1 MNSIDIDT
9 RNLEGGTAQLAAV
22 AVGIVAHLF
31 VFRIGEWDLTT
42 TTLVVSFFGLQ
53 LISAAALSHF
63 VSDHVSLHD
72 SLVIVSRLAFL
83 ALGGLFSSMIV
94 YRAFFHRL
102 SKFPGPFWARISNLY
117 ITFLSAKKMHLYAEV
132 QELHKQYGDIV
143 RLGKHPAREFLL
155 EFRRILSNSLRPFR
169 IIHQQQTRCRRD
181 PRGSNT
187 LHQRAMVQHS
197 PPHGFVAID
206 SQQTRAC

>member
-42 TTLVVSFFGLQ
+42 TTLVVSFFGVQ
-53 LISAAALSHF
+53 FISAAALSHL

-72 SLVIVSRLAFL
+72 SLVLVSRLAFL

-102 SKFPGPFWARISNLY
+102 SKFPGPFWARLSNLY
-117 ITFLSAKKMHLYAEV
+117 ITVLSAKKMHLYEEV

-143 RLGKHPAREFLL
+143 RLGEHPAR
-155 EFRRILSNSLRPFR
+155 
-169 IIHQQQTRCRRD
+169 
-181 PRGSNT
+181 
-187 LHQRAMVQHS
+187 
-197 PPHGFVAID
+197 AIGGMLKNLI
-206 SQQTRAC
+206 